1 MQPARFHCAS
11 CPRACRSTH
20 QWYRSTLRAVPCLP
34 AQLPEARFM
43 NQLSTP
49 HDAGAPP
56 LRRWP
61 QTGYPAMLTATAA
74 WHVFVLAAWLLV
86 PRAWPWW
93 LAAIFANH
101 AVFTVAG
108 LLPRTSLLG
117 PNWTRLPAGARNAD
131 AIALTID
138 DGPDPVV
145 TPQVLDLLDA
155 LHVRATF
162 FCIGEKARR
171 YPQLAREIVARG
183 HALEN
188 HSQVHVHTFSV
199 TFPGALL
206 REIDAAQRTL
216 EELSGERPMFFRA
229 PAGLRNIFLEPVL
242 RKLDLRLAA
251 WTRRGYD
258 TRERDPQVVTR
269 RLLDGLAP
277 RDILLL
283 HDGNAALTAD
293 GKPLILAV
301 LPRVIEA
308 ARNRNLRFVT
318 LREARVDA

>member
-1 MQPARFHCAS
+1 MKQH
-11 CPRACRSTH
+11 
-20 QWYRSTLRAVPCLP
+20 
-34 AQLPEARFM
+34 
-43 NQLSTP
+43 STP
-49 HDAGAPP
+49 QHDAQGVP

-61 QTGYPAMLTATAA
+61 LTGYPAMLIATAA
-74 WHVFVLAAWLLV
+74 WHVAVLAGWLLA
-86 PRAWPWW
+86 PAAWPWW

-101 AVFTVAG
+101 AIFTVAG

-117 PNWTRLPAGARNAD
+117 PNWTRLPVGTHNAD

-145 TPQVLDLLDA
+145 TPQVLDLLEAFD
-155 LHVRATF
+155 VRATF
-162 FCIGEKARR
+162 FCIGAQAQRHPELTRD
-171 YPQLAREIVARG
+171 IVARG

-199 TFPGALL
+199 TFPAALT

-216 EELSGERPMFFRA
+216 ETLSGQRPMFFRA
-229 PAGLRNIFLEPVL
+229 PAGLRNLFLEPVL

-258 TRERDPQVVTR
+258 TRERDPHVVAR

-283 HDGNAALTAD
+283 HDGNAALTVE

-301 LPRVIEA
+301 LPRVIDA
-308 ARNRNLRFVT
+308 ARQRHLRFVT
-318 LREARVDA
+318 LREARIDG

>member
-1 MQPARFHCAS
+1 MKQH
-11 CPRACRSTH
+11 
-20 QWYRSTLRAVPCLP
+20 
-34 AQLPEARFM
+34 
-43 NQLSTP
+43 STP
-49 HDAGAPP
+49 RQKAQGAQAAPP
-56 LRRWP
+56 RRWP
-61 QTGYPAMLTATAA
+61 ITGYPAMLVATAA
-74 WHVFVLAAWLLV
+74 WHAFVLAGWLLV
-86 PRAWPWW
+86 PAAWPWW

-101 AVFTVAG
+101 AIFTVAG
-108 LLPRTSLLG
+108 LLPRTTLLG
-117 PNWTRLPAGARNAD
+117 PNWTRLPAGTRNAD

-155 LHVRATF
+155 FGVRATF
-162 FCIGEKARR
+162 FCIGAKAQRH
-171 YPQLAREIVARG
+171 PELAREIVARG

-199 TFPGALL
+199 TFPGALT

-216 EELSGERPMFFRA
+216 ESLSGEPPMFFRA

-242 RKLDLRLAA
+242 SKLDLRLAA

-258 TRERDPQVVTR
+258 TRERDPRVVAR

-283 HDGNAALTAD
+283 HDGNAALTVE

-301 LPRVIEA
+301 LPRIIDA
-308 ARNRNLRFVT
+308 ARQRHLRFVT
-318 LREARVDA
+318 LREARVDG

>member
-1 MQPARFHCAS
+1 
-11 CPRACRSTH
+11 
-20 QWYRSTLRAVPCLP
+20 
-34 AQLPEARFM
+34 M
-43 NQLSTP
+43 NPLSTP
-49 HDAGAPP
+49 HDTPHDARAAR

-61 QTGYPAMLTATAA
+61 ETGYPAMLTATAA
-74 WHVFVLAAWLLV
+74 WHVLVLAAWLV
-86 PRAWPWW
+86 APRAWPWW

-155 LHVRATF
+155 LGVHATF

-199 TFPGALL
+199 TLPGALCTATAVSSASGVGRRTSRLSASVTNTVVVPFTVLAL
-206 REIDAAQRTL
+206 R
-216 EELSGERPMFFRA
+216 RPCA
-229 PAGLRNIFLEPVL
+229 S
-242 RKLDLRLAA
+242 
-251 WTRRGYD
+251 
-258 TRERDPQVVTR
+258 
-269 RLLDGLAP
+269 
-277 RDILLL
+277 
-283 HDGNAALTAD
+283 NA
-293 GKPLILAV
+293 
-301 LPRVIEA
+301 
-308 ARNRNLRFVT
+308 
-318 LREARVDA
+318 

>member
-1 MQPARFHCAS
+1 LRFTRTIHGLPRIKEGRQEARLMNPFSTAPPGVAPAR
-11 CPRACRSTH
+11 P
-20 QWYRSTLRAVPCLP
+20 
-34 AQLPEARFM
+34 
-43 NQLSTP
+43 
-49 HDAGAPP
+49 
-56 LRRWP
+56 RRWP
-61 QTGYPAMLTATAA
+61 LTGYPAMLTATAA
-74 WHVFVLAAWLLV
+74 WHVVILSGWLLK
-86 PRAWPWW
+86 PAAWPWW
-93 LAAIFANH
+93 LAAIFVNH
-101 AVFTVAG
+101 AIFTVTG

-117 PNWTRLPAGARNAD
+117 PNWTRLPAGKRNAD
-131 AIALTID
+131 ALALTID

-155 LHVRATF
+155 FDVRATF
-162 FCIGEKARR
+162 FCIGANVQR
-171 YPQLAREIVARG
+171 YPALAREIVARG

-199 TFPGALL
+199 TLPHALT

-216 EELSGERPMFFRA
+216 EAVSGERPMFFRA

-258 TRERDPQVVTR
+258 TRERDPQVVAR
-269 RLLDGLAP
+269 RLLDGLAA

-283 HDGNAALTAD
+283 HDGNAALTAG
-293 GKPLILAV
+293 GKPVILEV
-301 LPRVIEA
+301 LPRVIDA
-308 ARNRNLRFVT
+308 ARRQRLRFVT